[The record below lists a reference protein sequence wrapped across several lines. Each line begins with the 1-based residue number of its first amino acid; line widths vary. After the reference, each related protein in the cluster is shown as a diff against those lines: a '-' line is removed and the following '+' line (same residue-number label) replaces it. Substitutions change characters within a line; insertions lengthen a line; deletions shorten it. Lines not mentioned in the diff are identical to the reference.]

1 MSRRW
6 RGLEDNSTEQTD
18 DDSSNLDLAG
28 SYALQ
33 LREYHEKCQGNPVFA
48 MDILQHS
55 AASALSRSG
64 KDMGVAESPENIHHD
79 GNGLGISANTSPSD
93 PGPWRSPAVARSDMS
108 AVATP
113 MHHMPRCSSMSMPP
127 PPTRSPSLTSR
138 APGIGHE
145 SFVQQAPTSV
155 NGFYENPAI
164 GSARASTASPDGP
177 DNLLAMSDS
186 LMGHGFTQL
195 DRVITFDGTPF
206 SFDPFQFA
214 DFSFN
219 AFDVAANP

>member
-6 RGLEDNSTEQTD
+6 RALDSNTAGQTEN
-18 DDSSNLDLAG
+18 DSSSLDLAG

-33 LREYHEKCQGNPVFA
+33 LREYHEKCRGNPAFA

-64 KDMGVAESPENIHHD
+64 KDMGVAESPEHSHHD
-79 GNGLGISANTSPSD
+79 ANGLGISTTNSPSD
-93 PGPWRSPAVARSDMS
+93 PGSWRSPPVARSDMS
-108 AVATP
+108 ASATP
-113 MHHMPRCSSMSMPP
+113 MHHMPRSSSMLP
-127 PPTRSPSLTSR
+127 PPTPSPNLASR
-138 APGIGHE
+138 VAAVGQD
-145 SFVQQAPTSV
+145 SFIQQAPTSV
-155 NGFYENPAI
+155 NGFFDNPTAA
-164 GSARASTASPDGP
+164 SARGPTASPDGP

-186 LMGHGFTQL
+186 LMGQGFAQL

-219 AFDVAANP
+219 AFDVPTNP

>member
-6 RGLEDNSTEQTD
+6 RALDDNAAGQGD
-18 DDSSNLDLAG
+18 IDSSNLDLAG

-33 LREYHEKCQGNPVFA
+33 LREYHEKCRGNPAFA

-64 KDMGVAESPENIHHD
+64 KDMGVAESPENFHHD
-79 GNGLGISANTSPSD
+79 SNVLRISANNSPSD
-93 PGPWRSPAVARSDMS
+93 PGTWRSPAAARTDLS
-108 AVATP
+108 ATATP
-113 MHHMPRCSSMSMPP
+113 MHHMPRSSSMLP
-127 PPTRSPSLTSR
+127 PPTPSPKFASR
-138 APGIGHE
+138 APAIGQD

-155 NGFYENPAI
+155 NGFYENATNAN
-164 GSARASTASPDGP
+164 ARASTASPDGP

-186 LMGHGFTQL
+186 LMGQGFAQL

-219 AFDVAANP
+219 AFDVSTNP